1 MDNISVFSDP
11 ATTTPDGVEQWV
23 VGRVTEMGEVA
34 AAVIAATVIL
44 GLGIYLVFWGLNKIK
59 GGLG

>member
-1 MDNISVFSDP
+1 MADVGLSTVETYITSQV
-11 ATTTPDGVEQWV
+11 TTLG
-23 VGRVTEMGEVA
+23 GN
-34 AAVIAATVIL
+34 AAVIITATVVL

>member
-1 MDNISVFSDP
+1 MTDLGTSTVQ
-11 ATTTPDGVEQWV
+11 TWLTGQ
-23 VGRVTEMGEVA
+23 VTDYSEVA
-34 AAVIAATVIL
+34 AAVITATVLL

>member
-1 MDNISVFSDP
+1 MDDL
-11 ATTTPDGVEQWV
+11 ATATVETFV
-23 VGRVTEMGEVA
+23 TGKVTEMSQVA
-34 AAVIAATVIL
+34 GAVIAVTVAL

>member
-1 MDNISVFSDP
+1 MSDLSTSSVE
-11 ATTTPDGVEQWV
+11 TWV
-23 VGRVTEMGEVA
+23 TAQVTDMGEVA
-34 AAVIAATVIL
+34 GAVIGATVLL

>member
-1 MDNISVFSDP
+1 MTDLS
-11 ATTTPDGVEQWV
+11 TTTVETFV
-23 VGRVTEMGEVA
+23 TGKVTEMGEVA
-34 AAVIAATVIL
+34 GAVIAATVLL